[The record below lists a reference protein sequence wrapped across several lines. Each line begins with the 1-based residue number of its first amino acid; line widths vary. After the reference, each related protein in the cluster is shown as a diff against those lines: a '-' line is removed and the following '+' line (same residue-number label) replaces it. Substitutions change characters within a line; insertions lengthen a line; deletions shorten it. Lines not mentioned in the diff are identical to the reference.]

1 MKEYVTS
8 QGPPKQTNYSH
19 RVTRWISDQE
29 GKTKKGGKKRKK
41 EKRKKPPQVE
51 FKAKGLSAPKA
62 HCPG

>member
-19 RVTRWISDQE
+19 RVTGWLSDQE
-29 GKTKKGGKKRKK
+29 GKKKNRRGKKKRKK
-41 EKRKKPPQVE
+41 EKTPQVE
-51 FKAKGLSAPKA
+51 FKTKGLSAPKA